1 MLRVMR
7 ALLAVLLLV
16 STVGDAFAGSAAL
29 ERGADGHWRADAR
42 VNGRRVNVMVD
53 TGATLVALTHE
64 DAKAIGIDVRNLRYD
79 ARVRTASG
87 TARAATITLER
98 IQIGNV
104 RVRDVEAMVIE
115 RGLDVS
121 LLGMSFLSRLE
132 QFDVRGQTLRLRD

>member
-1 MLRVMR
+1 MR
-7 ALLAVLLLV
+7 ALLAVLLLA
-16 STVGDAFAGSAAL
+16 STVGDAFAGSAAI
-29 ERGADGHWRADAR
+29 ERAADGHWRAEAR
-42 VNGRRVNVMVD
+42 INGRKLDVLVD
-53 TGATLVALTHE
+53 TGATLVALTQD
-64 DAKAIGIDVRNLRYD
+64 DARAIGIDVRHLRYD

-132 QFDVRGQTLRLRD
+132 EFSVRGQTLRLSD

>member
-1 MLRVMR
+1 MR
-7 ALLAVLLLV
+7 AFLAVLLLC

-29 ERGADGHWRADAR
+29 ERGADGHWRAEAR
-42 VNGRRVNVMVD
+42 VNGRKVDVLVD
-53 TGATLVALTHE
+53 TGATLVALTQD
-64 DAKAIGIDVRNLRYD
+64 DARAIGLDVRRLRYD

-87 TARAATITLER
+87 TARAATVTLER

-132 QFDVRGQTLRLRD
+132 EFEVRGRTLRLTD